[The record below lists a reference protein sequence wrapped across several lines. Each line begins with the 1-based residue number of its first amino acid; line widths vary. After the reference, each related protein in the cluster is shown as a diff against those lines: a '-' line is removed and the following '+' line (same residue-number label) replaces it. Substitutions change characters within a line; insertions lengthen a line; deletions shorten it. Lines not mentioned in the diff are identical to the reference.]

1 MAIDAT
7 LDALIIDLTINL
19 TPPPAA
25 PVGFGEVLL
34 LVDEAAGNPLPGGVR
49 SIRFTSVGEAST
61 AQAAGEITAAVLQGI
76 TDAFTPLA
84 GQSRV
89 PTAVQVGRV
98 DTAALESYPDA
109 LALVLAGGANVW
121 AVCADTR
128 VAADQ
133 VALDAAIASAANRMI
148 GFWQSSDVA
157 WKIPAGGIPAAYT
170 GIDSGRSLV
179 VWHDTD
185 AEWAD
190 LVWATNRLAFDPDV
204 ISVVWNTPLPAVLA
218 YATGITTAERDAII
232 GNGANVVLPYYS
244 ATSYV
249 FPGESVNASGAGFTG
264 NELLTRDWFE
274 QRAFEYIAAE
284 QIKLATRGEKI
295 PVTIE
300 GQGIVLGA
308 LAWVVETSQ
317 TAGHI
322 VKGQI
327 AIRGDAIDAADLA
340 GLQLSFTG
348 EGQIENSAKKLIVGL
363 SFGRQAV
370 VTS

>member
-34 LVDEAAGNPLPGGVR
+34 LVDEAPGNPLPGAAR
-49 SIRFTSVGEAST
+49 FYRFTSVAAATT
-61 AQAAGEITAAVLQGI
+61 AQAAGDITAAVLQAI

-84 GQSRV
+84 GQSRA

-98 DTAALESYPDA
+98 DTGGGESYPDA
-109 LALVLAGGANVW
+109 LALVLAAGASVW

-128 VAADQ
+128 TDSVQ
-133 VALDAAIASAANRMI
+133 VALDAAIASASNRMI
-148 GFWQSSDVA
+148 GIWQSSHAD
-157 WKIPAGGIPAAYT
+157 WKLPAGGIPAGYT
-170 GIDSGRSLV
+170 GIDSGRSLI

-204 ISVVWNTPLPAVLA
+204 ISVVWNTPLPAVEA
-218 YATGITTAERDAII
+218 YATGLTETERDDVIA
-232 GNGANVVLPYYS
+232 NGANVVLPYYS

-249 FPGESVNASGAGFTG
+249 YPAESVSDTGAGFTG

-274 QRAFEYIAAE
+274 QRAFEKIAAE

>member
-1 MAIDAT
+1 MADAT

-19 TPPPAA
+19 TPPSAA

-34 LVDEAAGNPLPGGVR
+34 LVDQAAGNPLPGGVR
-49 SIRFTSVGEAST
+49 SIRFTDVAS
-61 AQAAGEITAAVLQGI
+61 AQAAQTAAEITAAVLQGV

-98 DTAALESYPDA
+98 DTGGGESYPDA

-128 VAADQ
+128 TPAVQ
-133 VALDAAIASAANRMI
+133 VALDAAT
-148 GFWQSSDVA
+148 
-157 WKIPAGGIPAAYT
+157 PAGGIPAAYA

-185 AEWAD
+185 TEWAD

-218 YATGITTAERDAII
+218 YATGITTADRDAII

-284 QIKLATRGEKI
+284 QIKRATRGEKI

-308 LAWVVETSQ
+308 LAWVVATSQ

-327 AIRGDAIDAADLA
+327 AIRGDAIDAADLS